1 MNILSLRD
9 EHLNKAVILAK
20 EDFYRR
26 FVYLLNLQFAKN
38 IPAFI
43 IILYFNIIIIMSEL
57 QKDIHEFQEFTFNI
71 IMIVSYILYGTFA
84 LGLSANS
91 PQYLAD
97 LDYYVKIYI
106 SLFLLWRFNPF
117 RTIRFN
123 SLDRKI
129 AFSSGVF
136 LFATSALNQILKR
149 YLVQI
154 KAYIKSKFF
163 N

>member
-1 MNILSLRD
+1 
-9 EHLNKAVILAK
+9 
-20 EDFYRR
+20 
-26 FVYLLNLQFAKN
+26 
-38 IPAFI
+38 
-43 IILYFNIIIIMSEL
+43 MSEL
-57 QKDIHEFQEFTFNI
+57 QKDIHEFQEFTFNV
-71 IMIVSYILYGTFA
+71 IMVVSYILYGTFA

-123 SLDRKI
+123 NLDRKI

-136 LFATSALNQILKR
+136 LFATSALNQIFKR
-149 YLVQI
+149 YLVKI

-163 N
+163 S